1 MFSYLFM
8 DSYRFLMFKGFN
20 FMLFYANSLV
30 IQKLFVNLQPK
41 TNKDW
46 LWQDR
51 LKKHR
56 FWRVKM
62 QSVSAGTWTTRHQ
75 YQKRR
80 KKGHDRHTKCLSIIH
95 QTVLCSDEPLQ
106 YIYSGTDTRDRS
118 YYLQVCRRR
127 LERFRLNILTSIHPY
142 TPSLSPSLARGMFR
156 FGDMVSGVS
165 FQQVYTRASRAV
177 MIDFLLIDL
186 YWLCSIFFLF
196 HSIRKW
202 VSHKHSHPL
211 WRHLV

>member
-1 MFSYLFM
+1 MAESEQAPLYSFGLT
-8 DSYRFLMFKGFN
+8 KTFN
-20 FMLFYANSLV
+20 FMLFYANSLF
-30 IQKLFVNLQPK
+30 IQKLFVSLQPK
-41 TNKDW
+41 PNKDW

-56 FWRVKM
+56 YWRVKM

-118 YYLQVCRRR
+118 YYLQVCWRR
-127 LERFRLNILTSIHPY
+127 LERFRLNFPTSFHPY

-165 FQQVYTRASRAV
+165 FQQFKRGRAV
-177 MIDFLLIDL
+177 RWWWFSCSLIYIDYAL
-186 YWLCSIFFLF
+186 SSSFF
-196 HSIRKW
+196 IQY
-202 VSHKHSHPL
+202 VNE
-211 WRHLV
+211 